1 MSLYKAREW
10 WSTSCGHEEEYETR
24 SLVIGSTDSSSSEQG
39 NIITGSL
46 QGVLRVYQPHGQG
59 FSIEDLLLEVQ
70 LSAPI
75 LQLELGTFTSLGG
88 HQLAVLH
95 PRKLVVYNLSSLA
108 SSQGTAGL
116 QLNKLSEHVLDRS
129 AANMVCGN
137 FGGSKGALQI
147 CVQSMDGQLS
157 FYERETLA
165 FSRFLPQ
172 FLLPGPLCYSQALDC
187 IITCSSAYEVE
198 CYKYQ
203 TVAAAQAA
211 ATKTTGPDTNS
222 KGGKQLHTEWKWVF
236 GEMAWDIQIS
246 RFTGSEESD
255 IVLLGEHTLVVLN
268 SQGQLCLQKRF
279 DYQPVAFTMYNV
291 SGNRNNLL
299 VAAATGQMMVYCHKR
314 LVWAAKGD
322 TCPVAVRVAT
332 FAGLQGLV
340 LTLDDAGKLVLSYM
354 GTDPPMQSVDV
365 RHSAE
370 VDFAALDSEYR
381 EVAGRIQA
389 LGAPTEAVVPLQQL
403 LITAQVPSLLDRS
416 EDLPQDM
423 LSGSAFSAVTVHLY
437 LRHSGAASLTDVTL
451 SLDALP
457 GLHLDQDCITVPHVS
472 STDSSAVI
480 VRLQA
485 RGSGVPSDNTLKAV
499 ATYASSS
506 GEPRTTS
513 TKVTLPLSLFCQLVA
528 PQQAAVFKVTL
539 DTNRPP
545 PQLADLFQDM
555 VAQAQMDLQQHGQ
568 YANVMSFKYTR
579 GPVVTI
585 LVSKSAGRY
594 RIQSD
599 SFGAMWLIVQELCQ
613 RLRNFFSTAESS
625 EQEHAGSQEDFAI
638 TSKEAVPLEELWAS
652 IEKHCQA
659 RQAVAASQAAL
670 SDRAQQQ
677 RAVQKRLLMCFKDRQ
692 PGSLAH
698 LELLLAET
706 FDQLVDL
713 GSQQEQQQVEVE
725 TAGSQLAA
733 TVQLILQLVR
743 YSFGM
748 SLEDV
753 SVLTAHFSPQ
763 VSNGGSIGWEEL
775 TEAGMT
781 HLLANQLARNQHERS
796 VQTTPLAQACDVHKL
811 KKHISIVLERLSKG
825 ASLSA
830 PPG

>member
-1 MSLYKAREW
+1 
-10 WSTSCGHEEEYETR
+10 
-24 SLVIGSTDSSSSEQG
+24 
-39 NIITGSL
+39 
-46 QGVLRVYQPHGQG
+46 
-59 FSIEDLLLEVQ
+59 
-70 LSAPI
+70 
-75 LQLELGTFTSLGG
+75 
-88 HQLAVLH
+88 
-95 PRKLVVYNLSSLA
+95 
-108 SSQGTAGL
+108 
-116 QLNKLSEHVLDRS
+116 
-129 AANMVCGN
+129 
-137 FGGSKGALQI
+137 
-147 CVQSMDGQLS
+147 
-157 FYERETLA
+157 
-165 FSRFLPQ
+165 
-172 FLLPGPLCYSQALDC
+172 
-187 IITCSSAYEVE
+187 
-198 CYKYQ
+198 
-203 TVAAAQAA
+203 
-211 ATKTTGPDTNS
+211 
-222 KGGKQLHTEWKWVF
+222 
-236 GEMAWDIQIS
+236 
-246 RFTGSEESD
+246 
-255 IVLLGEHTLVVLN
+255 
-268 SQGQLCLQKRF
+268 
-279 DYQPVAFTMYNV
+279 MYNV

-713 GSQQEQQQVEVE
+713 GE
-725 TAGSQLAA
+725 LLM
-733 TVQLILQLVR
+733 LI
-743 YSFGM
+743 
-748 SLEDV
+748 SL
-753 SVLTAHFSPQ
+753 P
-763 VSNGGSIGWEEL
+763 
-775 TEAGMT
+775 
-781 HLLANQLARNQHERS
+781 
-796 VQTTPLAQACDVHKL
+796 
-811 KKHISIVLERLSKG
+811 
-825 ASLSA
+825 
-830 PPG
+830 

>member
-24 SLVIGSTDSSSSEQG
+24 SLVIGSIDSSSSEQG

-59 FSIEDLLLEVQ
+59 FSVEDLLLEVQ
-70 LSAPI
+70 LPAPV

-95 PRKLVVYNLSSLA
+95 PRKLVTYNLSSLA

-116 QLNKLSEHVLDRS
+116 QLNKLSEQVLDRS

-203 TVAAAQAA
+203 TLAAAQAA
-211 ATKTTGPDTNS
+211 ATKTTGADTNS
-222 KGGKQLHTEWKWVF
+222 KCKQLHTEWKWVF

-246 RFTGSEESD
+246 SFTGSEESD

-299 VAAATGQMMVYCHKR
+299 VAAATGQMMVYSHKR
-314 LVWAAKGD
+314 VVWAAKGD
-322 TCPVAVRVAT
+322 TCPVAVKVAT
-332 FAGLQGLV
+332 FAGLQGLI

-381 EVAGRIQA
+381 EVAGHIQA
-389 LGAPTEAVVPLQQL
+389 LGAPSEAVVPQEQL

-451 SLDALP
+451 SLDAPP

-480 VRLQA
+480 VRLQG
-485 RGSGVPSDNTLKAV
+485 RGSGVPSDNTLTAV
-499 ATYASSS
+499 ATYTSSS

-513 TKVTLPLSLFCQLVA
+513 TKVALPLSLFCQLVA

-539 DTNRPP
+539 DTNQPP
-545 PQLADLFQDM
+545 PQLVDLFQDM
-555 VAQAQMDLQQHGQ
+555 VAQAQMDLQQPGQ
-568 YANVMSFKYTR
+568 YANVMSFKYMR

-599 SFGAMWLIVQELCQ
+599 SFEAMWLIVQELCQ
-613 RLRNFFSTAESS
+613 RLRHFFITAESS
-625 EQEHAGSQEDFAI
+625 EQERAGSQEDFAI
-638 TSKEAVPLEELWAS
+638 TFKEAVPLEELWAS
-652 IEKHCQA
+652 IEKHWQA

-677 RAVQKRLLMCFKDRQ
+677 RAVQKRLLMRFKDRQ

-706 FDQLVDL
+706 FDQLIDL

-753 SVLTAHFSPQ
+753 NVLTAHLSPQ
-763 VSNGGSIGWEEL
+763 ISDGGSVGWEEL

-781 HLLANQLARNQHERS
+781 HLLAGQLARNQHERS
-796 VQTTPLAQACDVHKL
+796 VQTVPLAQACDVPKL
-811 KKHISIVLERLSKG
+811 KKHISIVLERLSQG
-825 ASLSA
+825 ASISA
-830 PPG
+830 LPG

>member
-1 MSLYKAREW
+1 M
-10 WSTSCGHEEEYETR
+10 
-24 SLVIGSTDSSSSEQG
+24 Q
-39 NIITGSL
+39 
-46 QGVLRVYQPHGQG
+46 
-59 FSIEDLLLEVQ
+59 
-70 LSAPI
+70 
-75 LQLELGTFTSLGG
+75 
-88 HQLAVLH
+88 
-95 PRKLVVYNLSSLA
+95 
-108 SSQGTAGL
+108 
-116 QLNKLSEHVLDRS
+116 
-129 AANMVCGN
+129 
-137 FGGSKGALQI
+137 
-147 CVQSMDGQLS
+147 
-157 FYERETLA
+157 
-165 FSRFLPQ
+165 
-172 FLLPGPLCYSQALDC
+172 
-187 IITCSSAYEVE
+187 
-198 CYKYQ
+198 
-203 TVAAAQAA
+203 
-211 ATKTTGPDTNS
+211 
-222 KGGKQLHTEWKWVF
+222 
-236 GEMAWDIQIS
+236 
-246 RFTGSEESD
+246 
-255 IVLLGEHTLVVLN
+255 
-268 SQGQLCLQKRF
+268 
-279 DYQPVAFTMYNV
+279 V

-299 VAAATGQMMVYCHKR
+299 VAAATGQMMVYSHKR

-322 TCPVAVRVAT
+322 TCPVAVKVAT
-332 FAGLQGLV
+332 FAALQGLI

-354 GTDPPMQSVDV
+354 GTEPPMQSVDV

-370 VDFAALDSEYR
+370 VDFAALDNEYR
-381 EVAGRIQA
+381 ELTGHIQA
-389 LGAPTEAVVPLQQL
+389 LGAPSEAVVPQEQL

-416 EDLPQDM
+416 EGLAQDM

-451 SLDALP
+451 SLDAPP

-485 RGSGVPSDNTLKAV
+485 RGSGVPSDNTLTAV
-499 ATYASSS
+499 ATYVSSS

-513 TKVTLPLSLFCQLVA
+513 TKVALPLSLFCQLVA

-545 PQLADLFQDM
+545 PQLVDLFQDM
-555 VAQAQMDLQQHGQ
+555 VAQAQMDLQQPGQ
-568 YANVMSFKYTR
+568 YANVMSFRYVR

-599 SFGAMWLIVQELCQ
+599 SFEAMWLIVQELCL
-613 RLRNFFSTAESS
+613 RLTKFFSTAESS

-638 TSKEAVPLEELWAS
+638 TFKEPVPLEELWAS
-652 IEKHCQA
+652 IEKHWQA

-670 SDRAQQQ
+670 SDQAQQQ
-677 RAVQKRLLMCFKDRQ
+677 RAVQKRLLMRFKDWQ

-706 FDQLVDL
+706 FDRLMDL
-713 GSQQEQQQVEVE
+713 GSQLEQQQVEVE
-725 TAGSQLAA
+725 AARSQLGA

-748 SLEDV
+748 SLEDLN
-753 SVLTAHFSPQ
+753 VLTSHLLPQ
-763 VSNGGSIGWEEL
+763 VSDGGSVGWEEL

-781 HLLANQLARNQHERS
+781 HLLAGQLARNQHERS
-796 VQTTPLAQACDVHKL
+796 VQTVPLAQACDVHKL
-811 KKHISIVLERLSKG
+811 KKHISIVLERLSQG